1 MSWNPGTIQD
11 LIDRWQYNTGRVG
24 MSALRGLIE
33 GVKQNQPSANQG
45 EPALSS
51 VSGTITWSTAQ
62 TLRASPGRL
71 YLVRVVNTSELVAIN
86 VILYDST
93 TTFIIGGCTV
103 PAQIA
108 ASGSIAAIPGV
119 AEVTFFASP
128 QGAGQQIL
136 TSLLVRAF
144 SAVDGTTAALTSTV
158 SVTALTSA

>member
-24 MSALRGLIE
+24 MSGLRGLIE
-33 GVKQNQPSANQG
+33 AVKQNQPSVNQG
-45 EPALSS
+45 DPSLSS
-51 VSGTITWSTAQ
+51 VSGAVTWTTAQ
-62 TLRASPGRL
+62 SLRASAGRL
-71 YLVRVVNTSELVAIN
+71 YLVRVVNTDTAAVN

-119 AEVTFFASP
+119 TEIAFFGSP
-128 QGAGQQIL
+128 QGAGQNIL
-136 TSLLVRAF
+136 TSLLVRAVLA
-144 SAVDGTTAALTSTV
+144 SDGTTTAVTSTLT
-158 SVTALTSA
+158 VTALTSA